1 MMFCKMC
8 YNVYKFVLTEGGH
21 MKYNYP
27 KALKRLRAKLDLS
40 QEDLAKLLNVSFMS
54 VNRWENGKHEPTIII
69 KEKLNYL
76 FEENNVTLEKE
87 GE

>member
-1 MMFCKMC
+1 MC
-8 YNVYKFVLTEGGH
+8 YNVYTSVLTSGGY

-27 KALKRLRAKLDLS
+27 KAIKRLRANLNLS

-69 KEKLNYL
+69 KEKLSDL
-76 FEENNVTLEKE
+76 FEENNIVLEKE
-87 GE
+87 EQQL

>member
-1 MMFCKMC
+1 
-8 YNVYKFVLTEGGH
+8 

-69 KEKLNYL
+69 KEKLNDL
-76 FEENNVTLEKE
+76 FEENSIVLEKE
-87 GE
+87 EH

>member
-1 MMFCKMC
+1 MC
-8 YNVYKFVLTEGGH
+8 YNVYTFVLTVGGY

-40 QEDLAKLLNVSFMS
+40 QEDLAKILNVSFMS

-69 KEKLNYL
+69 KEKLNDL
-76 FEENNVTLEKE
+76 FEENNIKLESE
-87 GE
+87 EE

>member
-1 MMFCKMC
+1 
-8 YNVYKFVLTEGGH
+8 

-40 QEDLAKLLNVSFMS
+40 QEDLAKILNVSFMS

-69 KEKLNYL
+69 KEKLNDL
-76 FEENNVTLEKE
+76 FEENNIKLESE
-87 GE
+87 EE

>member
-1 MMFCKMC
+1 MC
-8 YNVYKFVLTEGGH
+8 YNVYTFVLTAGGY

-27 KALKRLRAKLDLS
+27 KALKRLRAKLNLS
-40 QEDLAKLLNVSFMS
+40 QEDLAKILNVSFMS

-69 KEKLNYL
+69 KEKLNDL
-76 FEENNVTLEKE
+76 FEENNITLEKE